1 MSVFDEYI
9 SKVETDLRGGKA
21 TEHTYRGTLEILM
34 ESFER
39 GIEASND
46 PKHIECGAPDF
57 IVEKRK
63 VPLGYVE
70 TKDVG
75 IGLDKIEKTD
85 QLKRYLKALN
95 NLILTDYL
103 EFRWY
108 VNGEKKRTIRL
119 AEIGKNN
126 RLTLDSNAEANLT
139 QLFKDFYAE
148 QTPIVQTAKELAT
161 RLANVTHHIRDIIV
175 EALKLGDPSVQS
187 NFQKRY
193 EAFKEL
199 LLPALKETI
208 RLMKEIDKVI
218 VKWPME

>member
-1 MSVFDEYI
+1 MTTPFETYI

-21 TEHTYRGTLEILM
+21 AEHTYRGTLEILM

-103 EFRWY
+103 EFRW
-108 VNGEKKRTIRL
+108 
-119 AEIGKNN
+119 
-126 RLTLDSNAEANLT
+126 
-139 QLFKDFYAE
+139 
-148 QTPIVQTAKELAT
+148 
-161 RLANVTHHIRDIIV
+161 
-175 EALKLGDPSVQS
+175 
-187 NFQKRY
+187 
-193 EAFKEL
+193 
-199 LLPALKETI
+199 
-208 RLMKEIDKVI
+208 
-218 VKWPME
+218 